1 MTAPLEH
8 KSGGNLILRRD
19 TAVTMIF
26 TRTNLSFAV
35 SRLSS
40 LKVEEQL
47 VNKSEQCNPLFQNI

>member
-1 MTAPLEH
+1 MTAPLER
-8 KSGGNLILRRD
+8 KSGGNLFLRRD

-26 TRTNLSFAV
+26 TRTNLSFSV

-47 VNKSEQCNPLFQNI
+47 VNKFEQCNPSFQNI